1 MINKEKEDYDLEFSR
16 DYDVPDEDLTDAQKA
31 ARYAEDFATALDV
44 ERSRIIQQVES
55 EVHAKLSKSYNLYV
69 GVKDSDGNDTFERS
83 IPQPT
88 SGSVIYQNITRQIT
102 NDGVNQL
109 GDLLFPSD
117 DRNYGVKEVPL
128 TPPPVS
134 IAMEGA
140 IDAKG
145 EALTDAEG
153 NQLSNQ
159 QYYERLQVKL
169 RRKVKRMFTKM
180 DGALI
185 AAKYPEKA
193 RQVIRDAGIFGTGIL
208 KGPIPGKV
216 SLGRWAK
223 AKGGQWK
230 LRPSEK
236 LEPDVQVV
244 SPFDFFPDMSAS
256 NLDEAGYIWERSYL
270 HPEDLAKDAKKKGW
284 NPEIVERLLAS
295 GVHQVDTDGSIRDQ
309 TRAARGLNSLRSE
322 GRYVIWER
330 HGWLNH
336 TQCEHLPME
345 VPEKFADGGYGIV
358 TMCNSRVLNVVFS
371 PYENPE
377 HMYSVYNWDEDP
389 FCIFGDGIPILMDQ
403 PQHIYNSAWRMA
415 VDNAGLAAIP
425 QVVINKKTIEPADP
439 SEAGDYTLRPGKQWF
454 RTGSEYSNEGSADPF
469 ALMAIQQDI
478 QQLFVIIDKAT
489 NDAYELSGVTRV
501 NKANA
506 GLDNAPVTLGATQIV
521 QNNNS
526 VSRRGQARRW
536 DDQITSTL
544 IRRVYEFF
552 MQFEDDDEIKA
563 DMAIEPRGSTVLLS
577 KELVASNLM
586 QLYQVTA
593 NGKEE
598 GVKPLALLRAIA
610 SSMQFSEG
618 RFVETEDEEEMRIA
632 NAQDAVSP
640 EQQMQQQELELKQQE
655 LQLKMQELQL
665 RERDVSTKEAQIE
678 LEHSRLQVDAQMQQ
692 QKLLLE
698 SQKHQDSV
706 QVKVAQMQ
714 GKAEEVM
721 NKLSVDMEKLNKTDS
736 TNRDIAHAGIQS
748 KREGDSYKDSIRA
761 KEIEIKARDTAL
773 YERELNHKI
782 STGQEGV

>member
-1 MINKEKEDYDLEFSR
+1 MSNKEKEDYDLEFSK
-16 DYDVPDEDLTDAQKA
+16 DYDIPEEDLTDAQRA
-31 ARYAEDFATALDV
+31 ARHAEDFTTALDV
-44 ERSRIIQQVES
+44 ERSRCIQQVES

-88 SGSVIYQNITRQIT
+88 SGSAIYQNITRQIT

-117 DRNYGVKEVPL
+117 DRNYGVREVPL

-134 IAMEGA
+134 IAMDGA

-169 RRKVKRMFTKM
+169 RKKVKRMFSKM
-180 DGALI
+180 DEALI

-193 RQVIRDAGIFGTGIL
+193 RRVIRDAGIFGTGII

-230 LRPSEK
+230 LKPNEK
-236 LEPDVQVV
+236 LEPDVKVV

-256 NLDEAGYIWERSYL
+256 TVSEAGYIWERSYL
-270 HPEDLAKDAKKKGW
+270 LPEDLTKEAKKKGW
-284 NPEIVERLLAS
+284 DSEIVSRLLAS
-295 GVHQVDTDGSIRDQ
+295 GVHQLDTDGSIRDQ

-322 GRYVIWER
+322 GRFVLWER
-330 HGWLNH
+330 HGWLTH
-336 TQCEHLPME
+336 TQVEHLSVD
-345 VPEKFADGGYGIV
+345 VPEKFSDGGYAIV
-358 TMCNSRVLNVVFS
+358 TMCNSKVLNVVFT
-371 PYENPE
+371 PYEHPE
-377 HMYSVYNWDEDP
+377 HMYSIYNWDEDP

-415 VDNAGLAAIP
+415 VDNAGLSAIP
-425 QVVINKKTIEPADP
+425 QVIINKKTIEPADP
-439 SEAGDYTLRPGKQWF
+439 NEAGDYTLRPGKQWF
-454 RTGSEYSNEGSADPF
+454 RTGSEYSNEGSAEPF

-501 NKANA
+501 NKADSS
-506 GLDNAPVTLGATQIV
+506 LDNAPVTLGATQIV

-552 MQFEDDDEIKA
+552 MQFEEDDEIKA

-598 GVKPLALLRAIA
+598 GVKPLSLLRAIA

-618 RFVETEDEEEMRIA
+618 RFIETEDEEQMRIA
-632 NAQDAVSP
+632 NSQNSMSP
-640 EQQMQQQELELKQQE
+640 EQQMQQQEIELRQQE
-655 LQLKMQELQL
+655 LAL
-665 RERDVSTKEAQIE
+665 RDREVAAKEAGIE
-678 LEHSRLQVDAQMQQ
+678 LEHSRIQIDAQIQN

-698 SQKHQDSV
+698 SQKHQDGV

-714 GKAEEVM
+714 GKSNEVM

-773 YERELNHKI
+773 YEKELNHKI
-782 STGQEGV
+782 ATGQEGV